1 MSWGRGDWLTPR
13 PVTMSYRSMSEKH
26 TELIERAEEILG
38 YRFRDGSLLIEA
50 LTHSS
55 CADDALESNER
66 MEFLGDAVLG
76 FVVCDFLYQR
86 YGELREGDLTKIKSS
101 VVSRRVCA
109 MVSDAM
115 GLTELLKLGKG
126 MEGRNDLPSSVSAA
140 VFESVVA
147 AIYLD
152 GGLDTARAFLM
163 KYVTEPIEQA
173 EASAHQHNF
182 KSALQQYA
190 QRDLNDLPTY
200 ILLDEKGPDHSKCF
214 EVCVEINGQRYP
226 SAWGGNKKEAEQ
238 SAAMNALLAL
248 GLLGPEEVENLD
260 VFEAPGER
268 G

>member
-1 MSWGRGDWLTPR
+1 MRQL
-13 PVTMSYRSMSEKH
+13 YRKYE
-26 TELIERAEEILG
+26 G
-38 YRFRDGSLLIEA
+38 
-50 LTHSS
+50 
-55 CADDALESNER
+55 
-66 MEFLGDAVLG
+66 
-76 FVVCDFLYQR
+76 
-86 YGELREGDLTKIKSS
+86 LREGDLTKIKSS

-109 MVSDAM
+109 LLSDKL
-115 GLTELLKLGKG
+115 GLTDLLKLGKG
-126 MEGRNDLPSSVSAA
+126 MEGRADLPSSVSAA

-152 GGLDTARAFLM
+152 GGLDAARGFLLEN
-163 KYVTEPIEQA
+163 VTEPMEQA

-214 EVCVEINGQRYP
+214 EVCVEIGGQRYP

-248 GLLGPEEVENLD
+248 GLVEPEEVENLD
-260 VFEAPGER
+260 VFEVPE
-268 G
+268 